1 MGALAAFLAKVLW
14 LGVDVLIELV
24 VTHTRRDRR
33 VNLASS
39 PLAPASGRQRRTDIS
54 YHATRCPWR
63 SIREAVVFETHV
75 PGQLNWPLMN
85 RRELKS
91 LSVKVD
97 RPVKILSFC
106 LWHILVVFARHYL
119 EIFLEELLDSLS
131 DDPFLRGWVHRLSSL
146 PIVPTKG

>member
-1 MGALAAFLAKVLW
+1 
-14 LGVDVLIELV
+14 
-24 VTHTRRDRR
+24 
-33 VNLASS
+33 
-39 PLAPASGRQRRTDIS
+39 
-54 YHATRCPWR
+54 
-63 SIREAVVFETHV
+63 VVFETHV

-97 RPVKILSFC
+97 WPVKILSFC